1 MARATVDH
9 RFIFVK
15 ITRVWHDWRMEDSVA
30 GKLLIATPILIDP
43 NFYRTVI
50 LMLQHDEEGTVGV
63 VLNRPTA
70 EPVEEHLP
78 EWAQRTKPPHTIHY
92 GGPVEPEVAIGLSNT
107 VEGMSAGVPGL
118 NLVDL
123 SSAPSTHTGP
133 SVRIYSGYAGWG
145 SGQLE
150 SELATGSWYVVQASP
165 DDPFDDP
172 SGQWRRVL
180 RRQPNFLSLVSTFP
194 DDVRLN

>member
-1 MARATVDH
+1 MARSLVTEPQ
-9 RFIFVK
+9 
-15 ITRVWHDWRMEDSVA
+15 VWHDLAMAESLA
-30 GKLLIATPILIDP
+30 GKLLLATPTLLDP

-50 LMLQHDEEGTVGV
+50 LMLQDDAEGTVGV
-63 VLNRPTA
+63 VLNRPSD
-70 EPVEEHLP
+70 EPVDAHLP
-78 EWAQRTKPPHTIHY
+78 EWAPRTKAPHAIHY

-107 VEGMSAGVPGL
+107 SEGMPAGPPGL
-118 NLVDL
+118 SLVDL
-123 SSAPSTHTGP
+123 SSAPDTEDGP

-145 SGQLE
+145 AGQLE
-150 SELATGSWYVVQASP
+150 AELAGGSWYVVQASP

-172 SGQWRRVL
+172 DGQWRRIL

>member
-1 MARATVDH
+1 MCPW
-9 RFIFVK
+9 
-15 ITRVWHDWRMEDSVA
+15 VWHDSQCMVDSVA
-30 GKLLIATPILIDP
+30 GKLLVATPILIDP

-50 LMLQHDEEGTVGV
+50 LMLQDDEEGTVGV
-63 VLNRPTA
+63 VLNRPSE

-78 EWAQRTKPPHTIHY
+78 EWKSRTSPPHNIHY

-107 VEGMSAGVPGL
+107 PDGMPAGVPGL

-123 SSAPSTHTGP
+123 SSPPPSEEGP

-145 SGQLE
+145 AGQLE
-150 SELATGSWYVVQASP
+150 GELATGSWYVVQASP
-165 DDPFDDP
+165 DDPFDEP
-172 SGQWRRVL
+172 EGQWRRVL

-194 DDVRLN
+194 DDVRDN